1 MERPLCSSLEAP
13 WPCSYGSLASAS
25 QPAWPWPALLWPASL
40 SHLGPGP
47 LGLGPFG
54 LGLFSLGTPCL
65 GLLSLGPLGLGPLD
79 LVLLVLGPLGLS
91 QPGLGLLGLGPHC
104 LGPLGLLGLGPISL
118 NKLSLGPL
126 GLGLLGPGPIGLVQ
140 TTCPNTGRH
149 TLQSCRPR
157 LQSSTGSRQASAPA
171 GKRQGTRCQAGLRRD
186 KPRVVWRL
194 VTNLVSGAHDREWHG
209 NQRAAACVRIFHPC
223 VLLSPMQLG

>member
-1 MERPLCSSLEAP
+1 MVVPFDGGVSRPARWLFLPTAMIVDHPVWFDGSWGFGGSRGLSFRSSVALFASSSQFQPFGLGLLERPLCSSLEAP

-40 SHLGPGP
+40 SHLGPGL
-47 LGLGPFG
+47 LGPGPFG
-54 LGLFSLGTPCL
+54 LGLFSLGTLCL

-157 LQSSTGSRQASAPA
+157 LQPSTGSR
-171 GKRQGTRCQAGLRRD
+171 
-186 KPRVVWRL
+186 
-194 VTNLVSGAHDREWHG
+194 
-209 NQRAAACVRIFHPC
+209 
-223 VLLSPMQLG
+223 